1 MWTPFLT
8 VFIKETW
15 RFLRIWRHT
24 ILAPVLTG
32 FLYLVIFGEALSKHL
47 PLYEGVSYI
56 DFIIPGLIMMS
67 VLQNAFANPASSL
80 IQAKISGSLV
90 FMLTPQ
96 IPGAVLGLA
105 FLLSSAVRAALVGLG
120 LYVVCLYWAMPPVKA
135 PLLLVLFGLS
145 GILMMASFG
154 LITALWAEKYDQ
166 MGAVQNFVIMPL
178 TFLSGVFYS
187 TNSLPPIW
195 QRISQMNPFTYLV
208 EGFRAGF
215 LGAAGD
221 GIYWSLA
228 IVLAATAL
236 SVWVSLALLS
246 RGWRIRS

>member
-1 MWTPFLT
+1 MWIPFLT
-8 VFIKETW
+8 VFLKETR
-15 RFLRIWRHT
+15 RFMRIWMHT
-24 ILAPVLTG
+24 ILEPVLTG
-32 FLYLVIFGEALSKHL
+32 FLYLVIFGEALSRHL

-67 VLQNAFANPASSL
+67 VLQNAFANTASSV

-96 IPGAVLGLA
+96 IPGRVLGMA
-105 FLLSSAVRAALVGLG
+105 FLLSSALRAILVGAG
-120 LYVVCLYWAMPPVKA
+120 LYAVCLYWAAPPVRE

-145 GILMMASFG
+145 GVLMMAAFG

-187 TNSLPPIW
+187 TNSLPPVW
-195 QRISQMNPFTYLV
+195 QKISELNPFFYLAD
-208 EGFRAGF
+208 GFRAGF
-215 LGAAGD
+215 FGARGPE
-221 GIYWSLA
+221 IYWSLA
-228 IVLAATAL
+228 IVLGATLL
-236 SVWVSLALLS
+236 SVWVALTLLG
-246 RGWRIRS
+246 RGWKIRA